1 MAFEGLSEK
10 LSATFKKLKNRGKL
24 GEADVKDMHS
34 TTATGWPV
42 NHWTNG
48 QPVAVVECIVLSHD
62 GTAMDAGTFKVPA
75 QTGCAIL
82 RRNAVIA

>member
-1 MAFEGLSEK
+1 MVAQMLGKCTGVDAEQSGD
-10 LSATFKKLKNRGKL
+10 TFIPQPL
-24 GEADVKDMHS
+24 VQWF
-34 TTATGWPV
+34 T
-42 NHWTNG
+42 G